1 MTNAPTSADAH
12 RLHVRGSRDNTIEG
26 LAKGIGAYGQ
36 GLWKPGI
43 VLGDLNDV
51 AWSRTTSL
59 FQKTSKLLDPRR
71 GRGMYNTFHASLPF
85 LRWPLDHFFGSS
97 QFRLVDLRVERS
109 VRADHFPISLSVV
122 LRSGDPNE
130 ELPIKGAEQKEV
142 SDMIAAGRT

>member
-1 MTNAPTSADAH
+1 M
-12 RLHVRGSRDNTIEG
+12 
-26 LAKGIGAYGQ
+26 
-36 GLWKPGI
+36 
-43 VLGDLNDV
+43 LGDLNDV

-85 LRWPLDHFFGSS
+85 LRWPLDHFFVSS

-122 LRSGDPNE
+122 LRSDDPSE